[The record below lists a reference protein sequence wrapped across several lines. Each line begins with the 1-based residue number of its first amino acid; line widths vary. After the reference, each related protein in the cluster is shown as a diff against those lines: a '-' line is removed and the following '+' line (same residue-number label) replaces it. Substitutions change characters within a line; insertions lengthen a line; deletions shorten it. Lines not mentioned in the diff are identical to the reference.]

1 MIPPLRYASYADE
14 IGRSALAQRARSCYF
29 ITMIKVKICGITN
42 PEDALMAVECGTDAL
57 GFIFY
62 PQSRRYVT
70 PERAKSIIEKLPPF
84 VFKIG
89 VFVDAEPE
97 SILKT
102 VNECRLDG
110 IQLHGKETPEF
121 CAKFRRRVIKGLRP
135 ACQDEVENIADYRVD
150 AFLLDSYHP
159 DMIGGTGTTFDWELA
174 VAAKMFGV
182 PVILSGGLNPENVA
196 DAVRLVKPYGVD
208 VASGVETFQGKKDP
222 EKVKE
227 FIEQARWA
235 SD

>member
-1 MIPPLRYASYADE
+1 
-14 IGRSALAQRARSCYF
+14 
-29 ITMIKVKICGITN
+29 MIKIKICGITN
-42 PEDALMAVECGTDAL
+42 TEDAVGAVELGADAL

-70 PERAKSIIEKLPPF
+70 PEKAKSIIDHLPPF

-89 VFVDAEPE
+89 VFVNEEPE
-97 SILKT
+97 TILKA

-110 IQLHGKETPEF
+110 IQLHGQEPPEF

-135 ACQDEVENIADYRVD
+135 QREEEVAKIADYKVD
-150 AFLLDSYHP
+150 ALLLDSYHP
-159 DMIGGTGTTFDWELA
+159 DMEGGTGATFDWELA
-174 VAAKMFGV
+174 VAAKMFGM

-196 DAVRLVKPYGVD
+196 EAVRLVKPYGID
-208 VASGVETFQGKKDP
+208 VASGVETFQGKKDLD
-222 EKVKE
+222 KVRD

>member
-1 MIPPLRYASYADE
+1 
-14 IGRSALAQRARSCYF
+14 
-29 ITMIKVKICGITN
+29 MIKIKICGITN
-42 PEDALMAVECGTDAL
+42 PEDAISAVELGADAL

-70 PERAKSIIEKLPPF
+70 AERAAIIIKDLPPF
-84 VFKIG
+84 TFKIG
-89 VFVDAEPE
+89 VFVDQEPE
-97 SILKT
+97 EILKT

-110 IQLHGKETPEF
+110 IQLHGHESPEF
-121 CAKFRRRVIKGLRP
+121 CARFRRRVIKGLRP
-135 ACQDEVENIADYRVD
+135 QRQEEVANIADYRVD

-159 DMIGGTGTTFDWELA
+159 DMLGGTGATFDWELA
-174 VAAKMFGV
+174 VAAKMFGI

-196 DAVRLVKPYGVD
+196 EAVRLVKPYGID

-222 EKVKE
+222 EKMRD

>member
-1 MIPPLRYASYADE
+1 
-14 IGRSALAQRARSCYF
+14 
-29 ITMIKVKICGITN
+29 MIKIKICGITN
-42 PEDALMAVECGTDAL
+42 AEDGLLAAEYGADTL

-70 PERAKSIIEKLPPF
+70 PERAAAIIKELPPLT
-84 VFKIG
+84 FKIG

-97 SILKT
+97 EILKT
-102 VNECRLDG
+102 VNGCRLDG
-110 IQLHGKETPEF
+110 VQLHGHETPEF
-121 CAKFRRRVIKGLRP
+121 CSRFRRRVIKGLRP
-135 ACQDEVENIADYRVD
+135 QREEEVKNIADYRVD

-159 DMIGGTGTTFDWELA
+159 DVMGGTGSTFDWELA
-174 VAAKMFGV
+174 VAAKMFGI

-196 DAVRLVKPYGVD
+196 EAVRLVKPYGID

-222 EKVKE
+222 EKLKE

-235 SD
+235 AD

>member
-1 MIPPLRYASYADE
+1 
-14 IGRSALAQRARSCYF
+14 
-29 ITMIKVKICGITN
+29 MIKIKICGITN
-42 PEDALMAVECGTDAL
+42 AEDALGSVDLGADAL

-70 PERAKSIIEKLPPF
+70 PEKAKGIIEQLPPF

-89 VFVDAEPE
+89 VFVNEEPE
-97 SILKT
+97 TILKA

-110 IQLHGKETPEF
+110 IQLHGQEPPEF

-135 ACQDEVENIADYRVD
+135 QREEEVAKIADYKVD
-150 AFLLDSYHP
+150 ALLLDSYHP
-159 DMIGGTGTTFDWELA
+159 DMEGGTGATFDWELA
-174 VAAKMFGV
+174 VAAKMFGM

-196 DAVRLVKPYGVD
+196 EAVRLVKPYGID
-208 VASGVETFQGKKDP
+208 VASGVETFQGKKDLD
-222 EKVKE
+222 KVRD